1 MESANKM
8 NSFIFLML
16 FLVGLLKCDSDV
28 KLPDDFVS
36 KASQQGKLELLNL
49 NLLRHGQ
56 YNYPFM
62 DCNIY

>member
-16 FLVGLLKCDSDV
+16 FLVGLVKCDSDV

-49 NLLRHGQ
+49 YLLRHGQ
-56 YNYPFM
+56 YFM
-62 DCNIY
+62 NCNIQYSN

>member
-16 FLVGLLKCDSDV
+16 FLVGLVKCDSDV

-49 NLLRHGQ
+49 YLLRHGH
-56 YNYPFM
+56 YN
-62 DCNIY
+62 

>member
-16 FLVGLLKCDSDV
+16 FLVGLVKCDSDV

-49 NLLRHGQ
+49 YLLRHGQ
-56 YNYPFM
+56 YPPPFI
-62 DCNIY
+62 DCNMQ

>member
-8 NSFIFLML
+8 NSFIFLTL

-49 NLLRHGQ
+49 YLLRHGQ
-56 YNYPFM
+56 YN
-62 DCNIY
+62 

>member
-8 NSFIFLML
+8 NSFIFLTL

-56 YNYPFM
+56 YN
-62 DCNIY
+62 

>member
-16 FLVGLLKCDSDV
+16 FLVGLVKCDSDV

-36 KASQQGKLELLNL
+36 KASQQGELELLNL
-49 NLLRHGQ
+49 YLLRHGQ
-56 YNYPFM
+56 YT
-62 DCNIY
+62 

>member
-8 NSFIFLML
+8 NSFIFLTL

-49 NLLRHGQ
+49 YLLRHGH
-56 YNYPFM
+56 YN
-62 DCNIY
+62 

>member
-16 FLVGLLKCDSDV
+16 FLVGLVKCDSDV

-49 NLLRHGQ
+49 YLLRHGQ
-56 YNYPFM
+56 YFM
-62 DCNIY
+62 DCNIQYSN

>member
-16 FLVGLLKCDSDV
+16 FLVGLVKCDSDV

-49 NLLRHGQ
+49 YLLRH
-56 YNYPFM
+56 FV
-62 DCNIY
+62 DCNMH

>member
-16 FLVGLLKCDSDV
+16 FLVGLVKCDSDV

-49 NLLRHGQ
+49 YLLRHRQ
-56 YNYPFM
+56 YT
-62 DCNIY
+62 

>member
-16 FLVGLLKCDSDV
+16 FVVGLVKCDSDV

-49 NLLRHGQ
+49 YLLRHGQ
-56 YNYPFM
+56 SFHGLQYTVF
-62 DCNIY
+62 

>member
-16 FLVGLLKCDSDV
+16 FLVGLVKCDSDV

-49 NLLRHGQ
+49 YLLRHGQ
-56 YNYPFM
+56 YT
-62 DCNIY
+62 